1 MVLIKSKPETV
12 FHDGLFPRSFNS
24 ALQSFFDESRP
35 TAQNFNFIPSADILE
50 HNESY
55 EIVMPLPGLKKD
67 EVSITMDGDRLTISG
82 ERKLEQ
88 KQETSKFLKK
98 EISYGKFSRS
108 FAVGKTNLSGVE
120 AEFTDGVLRVVLP
133 KPVEEKATQIS
144 IK

>member
-35 TAQNFNFIPSADILE
+35 TTQNFNFIPSADILE
-50 HNESY
+50 HSESY
-55 EIVMPLPGLKKD
+55 EIVMPLPGLKKE

-108 FAVGKTNLSGVE
+108 FAVGKTNQSGVE